1 MLDEMNFRNEEA
13 RLAAQEREAEAARLE
28 RLAAQERLPE
38 PEEEERLPEPEEKE
52 QLTEGFYFV
61 AVIVC
66 RDVVPSADVV
76 PDLEI
81 WDSLRD
87 EWIPYVMNGS
97 S

>member
-13 RLAAQEREAEAARLE
+13 RLAAQEREAEAARL
-28 RLAAQERLPE
+28 ERLPE